1 MTQPLVI
8 AAHGTRDLRGLRTVE
23 SVAARVA
30 TLAPERSVH
39 VGYLD
44 VASPTVG
51 EVFARLSGPCVVVP
65 MLLAPGYHVNVDLP
79 EVAGDAPHPVVIT
92 SPVGPDA
99 RLLDVVERRLVE
111 GGWAAPDA
119 VVLGAAGS
127 SSAASRAVTE
137 SVAEQLG
144 RRLGVEVLAGY
155 ASAASP
161 TPTEAVAV
169 LRERGA
175 ARVAIATY
183 LLAPGEFADRMMSC
197 GADVVSEPLGDAPEV
212 AEVILERAVPPAA

>member
-1 MTQPLVI
+1 MTLPLVI
-8 AAHGTRDLRGLRTVE
+8 AAHGTRDARGLRTVE
-23 SVAARVA
+23 TVAARVA

-51 EVFARLSGPCVVVP
+51 QVFERLTGPCVVVP

-79 EVAGDAPHPVVIT
+79 EVAGDAPHPVSIAR
-92 SPVGPDA
+92 PVGPDD
-99 RLLDVVERRLVE
+99 RLFAVVERRLIE
-111 GGWAAPDA
+111 AGWAPPDA

-127 SSAASRAVTE
+127 SSPDSRAVTE

-144 RRLGVEVLAGY
+144 RQLGVPVLAAY

-161 TPTEAVAV
+161 TPTEAVAM
-169 LRERGA
+169 LRGRGA

-183 LLAPGEFADRMMSC
+183 LLAPGEFADRMTLC
-197 GADVVSEPLGDAPEV
+197 GADVVSDPLGNAPEV
-212 AEVILERAVPPAA
+212 AEVILERAAPSEP